1 MDAIQTALNATLPAF
16 FLIALGAY
24 ADKLFPELHLP
35 TLTRLTVYFMIPALV
50 FNAVANTSL
59 TLSSASLLSLGYLLY
74 LIALGAVSALGSVGL
89 SGAQTRGVIV
99 TSLFGNTGNMGL
111 PITLFAYGEAGL
123 ERAVVVFMLSL
134 VLMFVVGPT
143 VLAGGG
149 ENLRT
154 KLVDALKLPP
164 IWATLAG
171 LAFTIFAWE
180 LPTSAA
186 RGMSLLGD
194 AAIPV
199 MLLSLGLQ
207 MRRSW
212 VWGVGASALRASGL
226 RLVIGPLYRLRSG
239 LAHRLAR
246 LGFERIDALRRH
258 ARRCDDVRRR
268 GRGQRRLRR
277 GSADGC
283 GNDGWFTCGNYV
295 GALPLAELDNSPY
308 ARPETAFRRLSSSK
322 DA

>member
-24 ADKLFPELHLP
+24 ADRLFPELHLP

-74 LIALGAVSALGSVGL
+74 LAALGVVSALGSVGL
-89 SGAQTRGVIV
+89 NGAQTRGVIV

-123 ERAVVVFMLSL
+123 ERAVVIFMISL

-171 LAFTIFAWE
+171 LAFTLFAWE

-226 RLVIGPLYRLRSG
+226 RLVIGPFIAYTVGWLIGLRDLDLNVLTLSAAMPAAVTMFVVAVEVKGDYEGVARTVVATTVGSLAAIMVVLY
-239 LAHRLAR
+239 
-246 LGFERIDALRRH
+246 F
-258 ARRCDDVRRR
+258 
-268 GRGQRRLRR
+268 
-277 GSADGC
+277 
-283 GNDGWFTCGNYV
+283 
-295 GALPLAELDNSPY
+295 LPS
-308 ARPETAFRRLSSSK
+308 
-322 DA
+322 